1 MMRPPKENAPAGT
14 RATNTTNYTRKY
26 KRFPPYGKKLMLL
39 RRSGKIPKRMVVVVF
54 DWELA
59 RAWPRIVIPD
69 DMSYEGLNFDYLGG
83 LPVSLAY
90 RSKDSH
96 KVDIVAQTILEA
108 NPCYLSILALDLLDT
123 NEARTLIIPCED
135 YKLRRAA

>member
-1 MMRPPKENAPAGT
+1 MRPPKENAPAGT
-14 RATNTTNYTRKY
+14 RATNTTSYIRKY

-39 RRSGKIPKRMVVVVF
+39 RRSGNIPRRMVVVVF
-54 DWELA
+54 DWKLA

-69 DMSYEGLNFDYLGG
+69 DMSYEGLNFDYLSG
-83 LPVSLAY
+83 LPIEIAY
-90 RSKDSH
+90 RSKDAH
-96 KVDIVAQTILEA
+96 KVNTVAQEISSI
-108 NPCYLSILALDLLDT
+108 NPCFLSILALDLLDT